1 MKLKNLSL
9 SVKMLIGVFFGV
21 ATALFL
27 GDRVAWLS
35 VVGDIFIG
43 LLQMTVLPYIMFSLI
58 VNIGRLNLETGKK
71 MIRYGGIFLAM
82 LLGLGLVGLLLLPL
96 AFPVWDSGN
105 FYSTDFI
112 APKAELD
119 FVKLYIPANL
129 FESLTGNVVP
139 AVVLFSIFLGLGVLS
154 IKDREVLLKPL
165 DILTSAL
172 NQVNKMVVKFT
183 PYGVFAIA
191 AGVVTKLSLNDL
203 ARLQGY
209 LLIYLI
215 AVVLFTFV
223 ILPFVINIFTPF
235 SSRKVLKSLQST
247 LLTIFATGKIIVVFP
262 QLIDDIKG
270 IIDGYSEEN
279 ELGHQEVDL
288 IMPLAYPFPNL
299 GTFLIFIFVPFAA
312 WFSGTQFGLN
322 EQPLFLS
329 STLLNSFVAP
339 ITGLPFSLDV
349 MDISQDTFQLF
360 VVSNVL
366 TDRIR
371 VVLGA
376 FHLVT
381 LTLLTVS
388 AVQGWLKFKSAAFVR
403 ALVVTVLIGA
413 GCIVGTRFLLNESLK
428 NVPSNAE
435 LFNQYELISEER
447 PFDVILDPGSNYLRR
462 NESVLSRIKR
472 TGTIRVGFYRESM
485 PFAFVNTQDKFVGYG
500 VDLAHRLA
508 GDLEVK
514 ILFVPIANQSIETL
528 FDNDVIDIVMSDIF
542 LSNAYAQTLN
552 LSDPYLDVSLALL
565 VRNEFSGLDN
575 FEKALALDSFNVA
588 YFSVTEIAEEFLN
601 NFPNAKKTEIRKYD
615 DFFDSTYVA
624 ENHID
629 AFMTSAERA
638 SDLTILHSGYKVVN
652 PLPYRMFNSL
662 VFPIADDQTW
672 TNFINRWIRF
682 RQQDGTFERVYRQ
695 WILGIEDR
703 REERSWSIL
712 DDLIL
717 TKDQIEEE
725 EPE

>member
-1 MKLKNLSL
+1 MAKSSLSL
-9 SVKMLIGVFFGV
+9 SVKMLIGVFSGV
-21 ATALFL
+21 LVALFF

-35 VVGDIFIG
+35 IVGDVFIG

-58 VNIGRLNLETGKK
+58 VNIGRLNMETGKK
-71 MIRYGGIFLAM
+71 LIKYGAVFLAL

-105 FYSTDFI
+105 FYSSDFI
-112 APKAELD
+112 APAMEID
-119 FVKLYIPANL
+119 FVKLYIPANP

-154 IKDREVLLKPL
+154 IKDRETLLKPL
-165 DILTSAL
+165 DVLTQAL

-191 AGVVTKLSLNDL
+191 AGVVTELSLNDL

-209 LLIYLI
+209 LIIYLV

-223 ILPFVINIFTPF
+223 VLPFIINIFTPF

-262 QLIDDIKG
+262 QLINDIKV
-270 IIDGYSEEN
+270 IVEEQ
-279 ELGHQEVDL
+279 QERSAETDQAVDL

-299 GTFLIFIFVPFAA
+299 GTFLIFVFVPFAA
-312 WFSGTQFGLN
+312 WFSGVPLTASD
-322 EQPLFLS
+322 QPVFLS

-349 MDISQDTFQLF
+349 MNISQDTFQLF

-366 TDRIR
+366 TDRVR

-376 FHLVT
+376 FHLVA
-381 LTLLTVS
+381 LTLLTLS
-388 AVQGWLKFKSAAFVR
+388 ALEGWFKFKPAVFVK
-403 ALVVTVLIGA
+403 ALVITLVIGTA
-413 GCIVGTRFLLNESLK
+413 SILCTRQLLKQSLK
-428 NVPSNAE
+428 NVPTNAE
-435 LFNQYELISEER
+435 LFNQFALINEQQ
-447 PFDVILDPGSNYLRR
+447 PFDVELDPGSNSGLRR

-472 TGTIRVGFYRESM
+472 TGVVRIGFYRESM

-508 GDLEVK
+508 ADLGVK
-514 ILFVPIANQSIETL
+514 ILFVPIAQNTIEEL
-528 FDNDVIDIVMSDIF
+528 FDQDVIDIVMSDIF
-542 LSNAYAQTLN
+542 LSNEKAQTLA
-552 LSDPYLDVSLALL
+552 LSEPYLDVSLALL
-565 VRNEFSGLDN
+565 VKNDFKGLDS
-575 FEKALALDSFNVA
+575 FEQALELDSFNIS
-588 YFSVTEIAEEFLN
+588 YFRVGDIADEFLN
-601 NFPNAKKTEIRKYD
+601 NFPNGKKTEVLRYD
-615 DFFDSTYVA
+615 DFFDSALVA
-624 ENHID
+624 QNHID

-638 SDLTILHSGYKVVN
+638 SDLTILHPDYKVVN
-652 PLPYRMFNSL
+652 PLPYRMYNSL
-662 VFPIADDQTW
+662 VFPVANDLTW
-672 TNFINRWIRF
+672 LNYINRWVKVRNN
-682 RQQDGTFERVYRQ
+682 DGTFDRVYRQ

-703 REERSWSIL
+703 V
-712 DDLIL
+712 
-717 TKDQIEEE
+717 E
-725 EPE
+725 EPTWSVLDKWILNKE

>member
-1 MKLKNLSL
+1 MKLSNLSL
-9 SVKMLIGVFFGV
+9 SVKMLIGVFLGV
-21 ATALFL
+21 FTALFF

-35 VVGDIFIG
+35 VVGDVFIG

-58 VNIGRLNLETGKK
+58 VNIGRLNLQTGRQLV
-71 MIRYGGIFLAM
+71 RYGGVFLLM
-82 LLGLGLVGLLLLPL
+82 LLGLGLVGLLVLPL

-112 APKAELD
+112 APKVQLD
-119 FVKLYIPANL
+119 FVSLYIPANL

-139 AVVLFSIFLGLGVLS
+139 AVVLFSIFLGLGVLA

-165 DILTSAL
+165 DVLTKAL

-191 AGVVTKLSLNDL
+191 AGVVLELSFNDL

-215 AVVLFTFV
+215 AVLLYTFI

-235 SSRKVLKSLQST
+235 SSRKVLRSLQST

-262 QLIDDIKG
+262 QLIDDIKK
-270 IIDGYSEEN
+270 IISSEFDETSKA
-279 ELGHQEVDL
+279 EQEVEL

-312 WFSGTQFGLN
+312 WFSGASLSLG

-349 MDISQDTFQLF
+349 MNVPQDTFQLF

-388 AVQGWLKFKSAAFVR
+388 ALQGWLKFRSVALSK
-403 ALVVTVLIGA
+403 ALVVTLLLGA
-413 GCIVGTRFLLNESLK
+413 GSIIGTKLLLKESLK
-428 NVPSNAE
+428 SIPSNAE
-435 LFNQYELISEER
+435 VFNAFELINEER
-447 PFDVILDPGSNYLRR
+447 PFDVVLNPGMNENLQSD
-462 NESVLSRIKR
+462 ESVLSRIKR
-472 TGTIRVGFYRESM
+472 TGTLRVGFYRESM
-485 PFAFVNTQDKFVGYG
+485 PFAFVNSQDKFVGYG
-500 VDLAHRLA
+500 VDLAHKLA
-508 GDLEVK
+508 SDLDVK
-514 ILFVPIANQSIETL
+514 ILFVPIANNSLEDL
-528 FDNDVIDIVMSDIF
+528 FENDVIDIVMSDIF
-542 LSNAYAQTLN
+542 LSNVYAQTLT
-552 LSDPYLDVSLALL
+552 LSAPYLDVSLALL
-565 VRNEFSGLDN
+565 VKNEFKGLDS
-575 FEKALALDSFNVA
+575 FEQALALDSFNVA
-588 YFSVTEIAEEFLN
+588 YFKVSEIADEFLN
-601 NFPNAKKTEIRKYD
+601 HFPNANKTEIYSYD
-615 DFFDSTYVA
+615 DYFDSLYV
-624 ENHID
+624 EEHGID

-638 SDLTILHSGYKVVN
+638 SDLTILHPDYKVVN
-652 PLPYRMFNSL
+652 PLPYRMFNAL
-662 VFPIADDQTW
+662 VFPVAKDITW
-672 TNFINRWIRF
+672 QSFVNRWIDLRT
-682 RQQDGTFERVYRQ
+682 QDGTFDRVYNQ

-703 REERSWSIL
+703 QEDRSWSIL

-717 TKDQIEEE
+717 TSGE
-725 EPE
+725 